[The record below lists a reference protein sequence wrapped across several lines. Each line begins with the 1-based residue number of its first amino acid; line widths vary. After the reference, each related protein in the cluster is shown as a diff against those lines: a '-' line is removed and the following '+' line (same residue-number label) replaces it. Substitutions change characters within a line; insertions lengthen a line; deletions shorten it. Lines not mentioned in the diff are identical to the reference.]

1 MTNTTL
7 LEKRIEASGFKRSYI
22 AKALGLS
29 AYGLKLKIHNTHE
42 FKASE
47 IDALCNLLGITRVE
61 ERMAIFFAV

>member
-1 MTNTTL
+1 MTNTSL

-29 AYGLKLKIHNTHE
+29 SYGLKLKIQNVHE

-47 IDALCNLLGITRVE
+47 IDALCALLGITCVE